1 MRYYN
6 KSITD
11 TLRYL
16 EVNKEFGLDTKDI
29 GLRRAK
35 YGYNEFTIKEG
46 KSILDEIFDNIM
58 EPMILILLAA
68 AVISAFAGEVHDA
81 FGILGAIFLGLSIGA
96 ITESK
101 SKKAAQALSKLTEN
115 IEVKVLRNG
124 KIQVVPKKDL
134 VPGDIVFIESGDL
147 IPADGRLIES
157 INLKLREDMLTGE
170 SNDVLKD
177 ANANIKMDILY
188 GKTEIIEQDTI
199 PANQKNM
206 VFGGTL
212 VAYGRGKMVVTGIG
226 DATEMGK
233 IAQNIGDPDVSTPLQ
248 IKLGKLG
255 AKIAVLSGIVAFLLC
270 LFMIIKMTTYGV
282 IVVDTSGFI
291 PFIQSLA
298 PAKNAYMVCIALI
311 VATVPEG
318 LPTMV
323 NITLAITMQ
332 KMAKINALV
341 TKKEACETIGC
352 VSVICSDKTGT
363 LTQNKMK
370 VITLAITM
378 QKMAK
383 INALVTKKEACE
395 TIGCVSVI
403 CSDKTGTL
411 TQNKMKVEVA
421 YVDGKY
427 IRDCNYESHSFFEEN
442 CLSNSTADIE
452 KEDKSYKYIGSAT
465 ECALL
470 LFHNNKD
477 YVDFR
482 RNTKLVS
489 QIPFSSEKKRMSS
502 LIEVNQRNVLLSK
515 GAPEILLERCTYYQD
530 GKEVKPITQNKK
542 KEILHEISKLQV
554 KSMRTLGFAYKVI
567 DGAMDEVAMTVDTAF
582 DYSGDMERVE
592 DSKDLIF
599 SGFVGIVD
607 PLRKGVKESIE
618 TAYEAGVKVKMLTG
632 DNINT
637 ARAIG
642 TELGLLN
649 DNKKVV
655 EATYID
661 ILSDEELRE
670 EINDISIVARSKPE
684 TKMRIVQALQANSEV
699 VAVTGDGINDAPA
712 LSKADVGISMGISG
726 TEVSKNASDIIL
738 TDDSFSTIVDGIKWG
753 RGIYENFQRFIQ
765 FQLTINIVAFM
776 IAVISQI
783 MGKEMPFTTIQLL
796 WVNIIMDGPPALALG
811 LEPVRKH
818 VLDRPPIHKNASII
832 TKSMMYSMIGNALLM
847 TCLIY
852 LQIVTNFLNVNN
864 NEQGT
869 VTFALFAFLALFN
882 ALNCREFNT
891 ESIIPNFFKNKVA
904 LEIIGITGI
913 AQIVLTQIFT
923 DFFSSVPLDLMTW
936 IKIILASFSII
947 V

>member
-255 AKIAVLSGIVAFLLC
+255 AKIAILSGIVAFLLC

-323 NITLAITMQ
+323 N
-332 KMAKINALV
+332 
-341 TKKEACETIGC
+341 
-352 VSVICSDKTGT
+352 
-363 LTQNKMK
+363 
-370 VITLAITM
+370 ITLAITM

-592 DSKDLIF
+592 GSKDLIF

-637 ARAIG
+637 AKAIG

-649 DNKKVV
+649 DNKKAV

-811 LEPVRKH
+811 LEPVRDY
-818 VLDRPPIHKNASII
+818 VLKRKPIRRKAGIIARSMAVNITINAFLIISIVH
-832 TKSMMYSMIGNALLM
+832 
-847 TCLIY
+847 
-852 LQIVTNFLNVNN
+852 LQEFYNILQATPE
-864 NEQGT
+864 EQST
-869 VTFALFAFLALFN
+869 VIFSLFAFSALFN
-882 ALNCREFNT
+882 AFNCREFGLNST
-891 ESIIPNFFKNKVA
+891 IPNFFKNKLA
-904 LEIIGITGI
+904 LEIIFVTGVV
-913 AQIVLTQIFT
+913 QILFTQIFRA
-923 DFFSSVPLDLMTW
+923 FFNSVALDISMW
-936 IKIILASFSII
+936 IKILLLSSMVLVLNEVVKFILRNLKKLIKGRN
-947 V
+947 

>member
-1 MRYYN
+1 MIYYN
-6 KSITD
+6 KSIAD

-16 EVNKEFGLDTKDI
+16 GVNREFGLDTKDI
-29 GLRRAK
+29 ELRRTK

-46 KSILDEIFDNIM
+46 KSILDEIFDSIM

-81 FGILGAIFLGLSIGA
+81 FGILGAILLGLSIGA

-170 SNDVLKD
+170 SNDVVKD
-177 ANANIKMDILY
+177 ANANIKMDVLY

-212 VAYGRGKMVVTGIG
+212 VAYGRGKMVVTSIG

-255 AKIAVLSGIVAFLLC
+255 AKIAILSGVVAFLLC

-291 PFIQSLA
+291 PFIQSLE

-323 NITLAITMQ
+323 N
-332 KMAKINALV
+332 
-341 TKKEACETIGC
+341 
-352 VSVICSDKTGT
+352 
-363 LTQNKMK
+363 
-370 VITLAITM
+370 ITLAITM

-489 QIPFSSEKKRMSS
+489 QMPFSSEKKRMSS
-502 LIEVNQRNVLLSK
+502 LIEVNARNVLLSK
-515 GAPEILLERCTYYQD
+515 GAPEILLDRCAYYQD
-530 GKEVKPITQNKK
+530 GKDVKPISQNKK

-582 DYSGDMERVE
+582 DYGGNLERIE
-592 DSKDLIF
+592 SSKDLIF

-637 ARAIG
+637 AKAIG
-642 TELGLLN
+642 AELGLLN

-776 IAVISQI
+776 IAVISQVV
-783 MGKEMPFTTIQLL
+783 GKEMPFTTIQLL

-811 LEPVRKH
+811 LEPVRDY
-818 VLDRPPIHKNASII
+818 VLKRKPIRRKAGIIARSMAVNITINAFLII
-832 TKSMMYSMIGNALLM
+832 TIVH
-847 TCLIY
+847 
-852 LQIVTNFLNVNN
+852 LQEFYNILQATPE
-864 NEQGT
+864 EQST
-869 VTFALFAFLALFN
+869 VIFSLFAFSALFN
-882 ALNCREFNT
+882 AFNCREFGLN
-891 ESIIPNFFKNKVA
+891 SIIPNFFKNKLA
-904 LEIIGITGI
+904 LEIIFVTGVV
-913 AQIVLTQIFT
+913 QILFTQVFRA
-923 DFFSSVPLDLMTW
+923 FFNSVALDVSMW
-936 IKIILASFSII
+936 IKILLLSSMVLVLNEVVKFILRNLKKLIKGSH
-947 V
+947 

>member
-6 KSITD
+6 KSIAD

-16 EVNKEFGLDTKDI
+16 EVNREFGLDTKDI
-29 GLRRAK
+29 ELRRTK

-46 KSILDEIFDNIM
+46 KSILDEIFDSIM

-81 FGILGAIFLGLSIGA
+81 FGILGAILLGLSIGA

-170 SNDVLKD
+170 SNDVVKD

-212 VAYGRGKMVVTGIG
+212 VAYGRGKMVVTNIG
-226 DATEMGK
+226 DSTEIGK
-233 IAQNIGDPDVSTPLQ
+233 IAKNIGDSDVSTPLQ

-255 AKIAVLSGIVAFLLC
+255 AKIAILSGIVAFLLC

-291 PFIQSLA
+291 PFIQSLG
-298 PAKNAYMVCIALI
+298 PAKDAYMVCIALI

-323 NITLAITMQ
+323 NITLAI
-332 KMAKINALV
+332 A
-341 TKKEACETIGC
+341 
-352 VSVICSDKTGT
+352 
-363 LTQNKMK
+363 
-370 VITLAITM
+370 M

-502 LIEVNQRNVLLSK
+502 LIEVNARNVLLSK
-515 GAPEILLERCTYYQD
+515 GAPEILLERCAYYQD
-530 GKEVKPITQNKK
+530 GKDVKPISQNKK

-567 DGAMDEVAMTVDTAF
+567 NGAMDEVAMTVDTTF
-582 DYSGDMERVE
+582 DYGGNMERIE
-592 DSKDLIF
+592 SSKDLIF

-637 ARAIG
+637 AKAIG

-649 DNKKVV
+649 DNKKAV

-811 LEPVRKH
+811 LEPVRDY
-818 VLDRPPIHKNASII
+818 VLKRKPIRRKAGIIARSMAVNITINAFLII
-832 TKSMMYSMIGNALLM
+832 TIVH
-847 TCLIY
+847 
-852 LQIVTNFLNVNN
+852 LQEFYNILQATPE
-864 NEQGT
+864 EQST
-869 VTFALFAFLALFN
+869 VIFSLFAFSSLFN
-882 ALNCREFNT
+882 AFNCREFGLNST
-891 ESIIPNFFKNKVA
+891 IPNFFKNKLA
-904 LEIIGITGI
+904 LEVIFVTGVV
-913 AQIVLTQIFT
+913 QILFTQIFRS
-923 DFFSSVPLDLMTW
+923 FFNSVALDISMW
-936 IKIILASFSII
+936 IKILLLSSMVLVLNEVVKFILRNLKKLIKGI
-947 V
+947 N

>member
-6 KSITD
+6 KSIAD

-16 EVNKEFGLDTKDI
+16 EVNREVGLDTKDI
-29 GLRRAK
+29 ELRRTK

-46 KSILDEIFDNIM
+46 KSILDEIFDSIM

-170 SNDVLKD
+170 SNDVVKD

-212 VAYGRGKMVVTGIG
+212 VAYGRGKMVVTSIG
-226 DATEMGK
+226 DSTEMGK
-233 IAQNIGDPDVSTPLQ
+233 IAQNIGDSDVSTPLQ

-255 AKIAVLSGIVAFLLC
+255 AKIAILSGAVAFLLC

-291 PFIQSLA
+291 PFIQSLE

-323 NITLAITMQ
+323 N
-332 KMAKINALV
+332 
-341 TKKEACETIGC
+341 
-352 VSVICSDKTGT
+352 
-363 LTQNKMK
+363 
-370 VITLAITM
+370 ITLAITM

-515 GAPEILLERCTYYQD
+515 GAPEILLERCSYYQD
-530 GKEVKPITQNKK
+530 GKEVKPITTNKK

-567 DGAMDEVAMTVDTAF
+567 NGAMDEVAMTVDTAF
-582 DYSGDMERVE
+582 DYGGNMERIE
-592 DSKDLIF
+592 SSKDLIF

-637 ARAIG
+637 AKAIG
-642 TELGLLN
+642 AELGLLN

-811 LEPVRKH
+811 LEPVRDY
-818 VLDRPPIHKNASII
+818 VLKRKPIRRKAGIIARSMAVNIAINAFLII
-832 TKSMMYSMIGNALLM
+832 TIVH
-847 TCLIY
+847 
-852 LQIVTNFLNVNN
+852 LQEFYNILQATPQ
-864 NEQGT
+864 EQST
-869 VTFALFAFLALFN
+869 VIFSLFAFSALFN
-882 ALNCREFNT
+882 AFNCREFGLN
-891 ESIIPNFFKNKVA
+891 SIIPNFFKNKLA
-904 LEIIGITGI
+904 LEIIFVTGVV
-913 AQIVLTQIFT
+913 QILFTQIFRA
-923 DFFSSVPLDLMTW
+923 FFNSVALDISMWVKILLLSSMVLVLNEVVKFILRNLKKL
-936 IKIILASFSII
+936 IKGRN
-947 V
+947 

>member
-6 KSITD
+6 KSIAD

-16 EVNKEFGLDTKDI
+16 EVNREVGLDTKDI
-29 GLRRAK
+29 ELRRTK

-46 KSILDEIFDNIM
+46 KSILDEIFDSIM

-170 SNDVLKD
+170 SNDVVKD

-212 VAYGRGKMVVTGIG
+212 VAYGRGKMVVTSIG
-226 DATEMGK
+226 DSTEMGK
-233 IAQNIGDPDVSTPLQ
+233 IAQNIGDSDVSTPLQ

-255 AKIAVLSGIVAFLLC
+255 AKIAILSGAVAFLLC

-291 PFIQSLA
+291 PFIQSLE

-323 NITLAITMQ
+323 N
-332 KMAKINALV
+332 
-341 TKKEACETIGC
+341 
-352 VSVICSDKTGT
+352 
-363 LTQNKMK
+363 
-370 VITLAITM
+370 ITLAITM

-515 GAPEILLERCTYYQD
+515 GAPEILLERCSYYQD
-530 GKEVKPITQNKK
+530 GKEVKPITTNKK

-567 DGAMDEVAMTVDTAF
+567 NGAMDEVAMTVDRAF
-582 DYSGDMERVE
+582 DYGGNMERIE
-592 DSKDLIF
+592 SSKDLIF

-637 ARAIG
+637 AKAIG
-642 TELGLLN
+642 AELGLLN

-811 LEPVRKH
+811 LEPVRDY
-818 VLDRPPIHKNASII
+818 VLKRKPIRRKAGIIARSMAVNIAINAFLII
-832 TKSMMYSMIGNALLM
+832 TIVH
-847 TCLIY
+847 
-852 LQIVTNFLNVNN
+852 LQEFYNIFQATQE
-864 NEQGT
+864 EQST
-869 VTFALFAFLALFN
+869 VVFSLFAFSALFN
-882 ALNCREFNT
+882 AFNCREFGLN
-891 ESIIPNFFKNKVA
+891 SIIPNFFKNKLA
-904 LEIIGITGI
+904 LEIIFVTGVV
-913 AQIVLTQIFT
+913 QILFTQIFRA
-923 DFFSSVPLDLMTW
+923 FFNSVALDISMWVKILLLSSMVLVLNEVVKFILRNLKKL
-936 IKIILASFSII
+936 IKGRN
-947 V
+947 

>member
-255 AKIAVLSGIVAFLLC
+255 AKIAILSGIVAFLLC

-370 VITLAITM
+370 V
-378 QKMAK
+378 
-383 INALVTKKEACE
+383 
-395 TIGCVSVI
+395 
-403 CSDKTGTL
+403 
-411 TQNKMKVEVA
+411 EVA

-442 CLSNSTADIE
+442 CLSNSTADVE

-592 DSKDLIF
+592 GSKDLIF

-637 ARAIG
+637 AKAIG

-649 DNKKVV
+649 DNKKAV

-811 LEPVRKH
+811 LEPVRDY
-818 VLDRPPIHKNASII
+818 VLKRKPIRRKAGIIARSMAVNITINAFLIISIVH
-832 TKSMMYSMIGNALLM
+832 
-847 TCLIY
+847 
-852 LQIVTNFLNVNN
+852 LQEFYNILQATPQ
-864 NEQGT
+864 EQST
-869 VTFALFAFLALFN
+869 VIFSLFAFSALFN
-882 ALNCREFNT
+882 AFNCREFGLNST
-891 ESIIPNFFKNKVA
+891 IPNFFKNKLA
-904 LEIIGITGI
+904 LEIIFVTGVV
-913 AQIVLTQIFT
+913 QILFTQIFRA
-923 DFFSSVPLDLMTW
+923 FFNSVALDISMW
-936 IKIILASFSII
+936 IKILLLSSMVLVLNEVVKFILRNLKKLIKGRN
-947 V
+947 

>member
-255 AKIAVLSGIVAFLLC
+255 AKIAILSGIVAFLLC

-323 NITLAITMQ
+323 N
-332 KMAKINALV
+332 
-341 TKKEACETIGC
+341 
-352 VSVICSDKTGT
+352 
-363 LTQNKMK
+363 
-370 VITLAITM
+370 ITLAITM

-592 DSKDLIF
+592 GSKDLIF

-637 ARAIG
+637 AKAIG

-649 DNKKVV
+649 DNKKAV

-811 LEPVRKH
+811 LEPVRDY
-818 VLDRPPIHKNASII
+818 VLKRKPIRRKAGIIARSMAVNITINAFLIISIVH
-832 TKSMMYSMIGNALLM
+832 
-847 TCLIY
+847 
-852 LQIVTNFLNVNN
+852 LQEFYNILQATPQ
-864 NEQGT
+864 EQST
-869 VTFALFAFLALFN
+869 VIFSLFAFSALFN
-882 ALNCREFNT
+882 AFNCREFGLNST
-891 ESIIPNFFKNKVA
+891 IPNFFKNKLA
-904 LEIIGITGI
+904 LEIIFVTGVV
-913 AQIVLTQIFT
+913 QILFTQIFRA
-923 DFFSSVPLDLMTW
+923 FFNSVALDISMW
-936 IKIILASFSII
+936 IKILLLSSMVLVLNEVVKFILRNLKKLIKGRN
-947 V
+947 

>member
-6 KSITD
+6 KSIAD

-16 EVNKEFGLDTKDI
+16 EVNRESGLNTKDI
-29 GLRRAK
+29 ELRRTK

-46 KSILDEIFDNIM
+46 KSILDEIFDSIM

-81 FGILGAIFLGLSIGA
+81 FGILGAILLGLSIGA

-157 INLKLREDMLTGE
+157 IDLKLREDMLTGE

-177 ANANIKMDILY
+177 ANASIKMDILY

-255 AKIAVLSGIVAFLLC
+255 AKIAILSGIVAFLLC

-291 PFIQSLA
+291 PFIQSLE

-323 NITLAITMQ
+323 N
-332 KMAKINALV
+332 
-341 TKKEACETIGC
+341 
-352 VSVICSDKTGT
+352 
-363 LTQNKMK
+363 
-370 VITLAITM
+370 ITLAITM

-515 GAPEILLERCTYYQD
+515 GAPEILLERCACYQD
-530 GKEVKPITQNKK
+530 GKEVKQITPNKK

-582 DYSGDMERVE
+582 DYGGNLERVE
-592 DSKDLIF
+592 GSKDLIF

-637 ARAIG
+637 AKAIG

-649 DNKKVV
+649 DNKKAV

-811 LEPVRKH
+811 LEPVRDY
-818 VLDRPPIHKNASII
+818 VLKRKPIRRKAGIIARSMAVNITINAFLIISIVH
-832 TKSMMYSMIGNALLM
+832 
-847 TCLIY
+847 
-852 LQIVTNFLNVNN
+852 LQEFYNILQATPE
-864 NEQGT
+864 EQST
-869 VTFALFAFLALFN
+869 VIFSLFAFSALFN
-882 ALNCREFNT
+882 AFNCREFGLNST
-891 ESIIPNFFKNKVA
+891 IPNFFKNKLA
-904 LEIIGITGI
+904 LQIIFVTGVV
-913 AQIVLTQIFT
+913 QILFTQIFRA
-923 DFFSSVPLDLMTW
+923 FFNSVALDISMW
-936 IKIILASFSII
+936 IKILLLSSMVLVLNEVVKFILRNLKKLIKGSN
-947 V
+947 

>member
-255 AKIAVLSGIVAFLLC
+255 AKIAILSGIVAFLLC

-323 NITLAITMQ
+323 N
-332 KMAKINALV
+332 
-341 TKKEACETIGC
+341 
-352 VSVICSDKTGT
+352 
-363 LTQNKMK
+363 
-370 VITLAITM
+370 ITLAITM

-811 LEPVRKH
+811 LEPVRDY
-818 VLDRPPIHKNASII
+818 VLKRKPIRRKAGIIARSMAVNITINAFLIISIVH
-832 TKSMMYSMIGNALLM
+832 
-847 TCLIY
+847 
-852 LQIVTNFLNVNN
+852 LQEFYNILQATPE
-864 NEQGT
+864 EQST
-869 VTFALFAFLALFN
+869 VIFSLFAFSALFN
-882 ALNCREFNT
+882 AFNCREFGLNST
-891 ESIIPNFFKNKVA
+891 IPNFFKNKLA
-904 LEIIGITGI
+904 LEIIFVTGVV
-913 AQIVLTQIFT
+913 QILFTQIFRA
-923 DFFSSVPLDLMTW
+923 FFNSVALDISMW
-936 IKIILASFSII
+936 IKILLLSSMVLVLNEVVKFILRNLKKLIKGRN
-947 V
+947 

>member
-6 KSITD
+6 KSIAD

-16 EVNKEFGLDTKDI
+16 EVNREFGLDTKDI
-29 GLRRAK
+29 ELRRTK

-46 KSILDEIFDNIM
+46 KSILDEIFDSIM

-81 FGILGAIFLGLSIGA
+81 FGILGAILLGLSIGA

-170 SNDVLKD
+170 SNDVVKD

-212 VAYGRGKMVVTGIG
+212 VAYGRGKMVVTNIG
-226 DATEMGK
+226 DSTEMGK
-233 IAQNIGDPDVSTPLQ
+233 IAQNIGDSDVSTPLQ

-255 AKIAVLSGIVAFLLC
+255 AKIAILSGIVAFLLC

-291 PFIQSLA
+291 PFIQSLG
-298 PAKNAYMVCIALI
+298 PAKDAYMVCIALI

-323 NITLAITMQ
+323 NITLAI
-332 KMAKINALV
+332 A
-341 TKKEACETIGC
+341 
-352 VSVICSDKTGT
+352 
-363 LTQNKMK
+363 
-370 VITLAITM
+370 M

-502 LIEVNQRNVLLSK
+502 LIEVNARNVLLSK
-515 GAPEILLERCTYYQD
+515 GAPEILLERCAYYQD
-530 GKEVKPITQNKK
+530 GKEVKPISQNKK

-567 DGAMDEVAMTVDTAF
+567 NGAMDEVAMTVDTAF
-582 DYSGDMERVE
+582 DYGGNMERIE
-592 DSKDLIF
+592 SSKDLIF

-637 ARAIG
+637 AKAIG

-649 DNKKVV
+649 DNKKAV

-811 LEPVRKH
+811 LEPVRDY
-818 VLDRPPIHKNASII
+818 VLKRKPIRRKAGIIARSMAVNITINAFLII
-832 TKSMMYSMIGNALLM
+832 TIVH
-847 TCLIY
+847 
-852 LQIVTNFLNVNN
+852 LQEFYNILQATPE
-864 NEQGT
+864 EQST
-869 VTFALFAFLALFN
+869 VIFSLFAFSSLFN
-882 ALNCREFNT
+882 AFNCREFGLNST
-891 ESIIPNFFKNKVA
+891 IPNFFKNKLA
-904 LEIIGITGI
+904 LEVIFVTGVV
-913 AQIVLTQIFT
+913 QILFTQIFRS
-923 DFFSSVPLDLMTW
+923 FFNSVALDISMW
-936 IKIILASFSII
+936 IKILLLSSMVLVLNEVVKFILRNLKKLIKG
-947 V
+947 VN

>member
-6 KSITD
+6 KSIAD

-16 EVNKEFGLDTKDI
+16 EVNREFGLDTKDI
-29 GLRRAK
+29 EIRRTK

-46 KSILDEIFDNIM
+46 KSILDEIFDSIM

-81 FGILGAIFLGLSIGA
+81 FGILGAILLGLSIGA

-170 SNDVLKD
+170 SNDVVKD

-212 VAYGRGKMVVTGIG
+212 VAYGRGKMVVTNIG
-226 DATEMGK
+226 DSTEMGK
-233 IAQNIGDPDVSTPLQ
+233 IAQNIGDSDVSTPLQ

-255 AKIAVLSGIVAFLLC
+255 AKIAILSGIVAFLLC

-291 PFIQSLA
+291 PFIQSLG
-298 PAKNAYMVCIALI
+298 PAKDAYMVCIALI

-323 NITLAITMQ
+323 NITLAI
-332 KMAKINALV
+332 A
-341 TKKEACETIGC
+341 
-352 VSVICSDKTGT
+352 
-363 LTQNKMK
+363 
-370 VITLAITM
+370 M

-502 LIEVNQRNVLLSK
+502 LIEVNARNVLLSK
-515 GAPEILLERCTYYQD
+515 GAPEILLERCAYYQD
-530 GKEVKPITQNKK
+530 GKDVKPISQNKK

-567 DGAMDEVAMTVDTAF
+567 NGAMDEVAMTVDTAF
-582 DYSGDMERVE
+582 DYGGNMERIE
-592 DSKDLIF
+592 SSKDLIF

-637 ARAIG
+637 AKAIG

-649 DNKKVV
+649 DNKKAV

-811 LEPVRKH
+811 LEPVRDY
-818 VLDRPPIHKNASII
+818 VLKRKPIRRKAGIIARSMAVNITINAFLII
-832 TKSMMYSMIGNALLM
+832 TIVH
-847 TCLIY
+847 
-852 LQIVTNFLNVNN
+852 LQEFYNILQATPE
-864 NEQGT
+864 EQST
-869 VTFALFAFLALFN
+869 VIFSLFAFSSLFN
-882 ALNCREFNT
+882 AFNCREFGLNST
-891 ESIIPNFFKNKVA
+891 IPNFFKNKLA
-904 LEIIGITGI
+904 LEIIFVTGVV
-913 AQIVLTQIFT
+913 QILFTQIFRS
-923 DFFSSVPLDLMTW
+923 FFNSVALDISMW
-936 IKIILASFSII
+936 IKILLLSSMVLVLNEVVKFILRNLKKLIKGI
-947 V
+947 N